1 MSDKVVITEGFH
13 LASGASFCWTGR
25 FFSVIWFVWTLFG
38 KSPGEP
44 TGKLIKRFK
53 RGVHSTQQPSFI
65 GSRATLVSYA
75 RLDAPSM
82 YVITAGRPYFF
93 LRPIRPPGRAA
104 RHNIIFNVLQRGVP
118 RKVTQRPDRPR
129 PEAEAHFLR
138 AR

>member
-93 LRPIRPPGRAA
+93 QPAFAA
-104 RHNIIFNVLQRGVP
+104 WHNIIFNVLQRGVP
-118 RKVTQRPDRPR
+118 RKLHKDSNRGRPKHTFYEPDDMTST
-129 PEAEAHFLR
+129 L
-138 AR
+138 